1 VKLSRGKVNH
11 LSRLVVDA
19 FGRHPGVILTRDPN
33 SVRLAVVDILNEEL
47 RRDEYID
54 RKVRQKIASQRR
66 DIPEGGREWEILY
79 RQYYREE
86 FDRNRPVRG

>member
-1 VKLSRGKVNH
+1 MRLSRAKVNF
-11 LSRLVVDA
+11 LSRQIIDA
-19 FGRHPGVILTRDPN
+19 LQGHPSVQLFRDPN
-33 SVRLAVVDILNEEL
+33 SVRLAIVEIMQEEL
-47 RRDEYID
+47 RRDDYID
-54 RKVRQKIASQRR
+54 RKVRMKITSQKR